1 VKVKIQIHRRHDP
14 NRLTVLIFLFISLA
28 LFFLLSFLPK
38 DKQNPG
44 PPLSKQEETLAPP
57 TISTNFHEIT
67 IQKGETLSDI
77 LLGFH
82 LSPADVYRVH
92 QDVQPVYNLARI
104 KAGNRI
110 RILPG
115 EEGIRIIEYDIS
127 NSQYL
132 YIEKIQDVYH
142 AEIKNVEYEIKTK
155 LIWGEIEDILIFAIE
170 KQGENANLAISLAE
184 IFAWDIDFYV
194 DLRKGDAFKILFE
207 KKYAGG
213 EFVGYGNILS
223 AEFSNMGQT
232 YRAVRYTYPDT
243 QESDYFDLEGNSLR
257 KEFLK
262 SPCNFSRISSRF
274 SYSRLHPVRKVYR
287 PHMGVDYVAP
297 IGTPVQATADGTVSF
312 AGWNG
317 ASGRMITIQHKKGYE
332 TMYLHLRGFASGIK
346 KGKQVKGGETIGY
359 VGASGELTGPHLDYR
374 IKQRGTYLNP
384 LATRFD
390 PVEPLRPEFSADFQK
405 MAAMYFLFLAA
416 PPELFSGTGDSP

>member
-1 VKVKIQIHRRHDP
+1 VKVKIQIHRRQDP
-14 NRLTVLIFLFISLA
+14 NRLTIIIFLFISLA
-28 LFFLLSFLPK
+28 LFLLLSFLPK
-38 DKQNPG
+38 DKQNPE
-44 PPLSKQEETLAPP
+44 PPPSNRVETPVLSTA
-57 TISTNFHEIT
+57 SSDFHEIT

-82 LSPADVYRVH
+82 LSTADVHRVH

-104 KAGNRI
+104 KAGNKI
-110 RILPG
+110 RILPE
-115 EEGIRIIEYDIS
+115 EEGVRIIEYDIS

-132 YIEKIQDVYH
+132 FIEKIQDVYQ
-142 AEIKNVEYEIKTK
+142 AEIRNVEYEIITK
-155 LIWGEIEDILIFAIE
+155 SIWGEIEDILIFAIE

-184 IFAWDIDFYV
+184 IFAWDIDFWV
-194 DLRKGDAFKILFE
+194 DLRKGDTFKILFE
-207 KKYAGG
+207 KKYAGS
-213 EFVGYGNILS
+213 EFVGYGNILA
-223 AEFSNMGQT
+223 AEFSNLGQT
-232 YRAVRYTYPDT
+232 FQAVRYTYSDT
-243 QESDYFDLEGNSLR
+243 EESDYFDPEGNSLR

-262 SPCNFSRISSRF
+262 SPCSFRRISSKF

-297 IGTPVQATADGTVSF
+297 INTPVQATADGTVSF

-332 TMYLHLRGFASGIK
+332 TMYLHLNSFASGIK
-346 KGKQVKGGETIGY
+346 KGKQVKGGEMIGR

-374 IKQRGTYLNP
+374 IKQRGTYINP

-390 PVEPLRPEFSADFQK
+390 PVEPLRPEFLADFQK
-405 MAAMYFLFLAA
+405 MAGMYFLFLAA
-416 PPELFSGTGDSP
+416 PPKLFSGTGDSP